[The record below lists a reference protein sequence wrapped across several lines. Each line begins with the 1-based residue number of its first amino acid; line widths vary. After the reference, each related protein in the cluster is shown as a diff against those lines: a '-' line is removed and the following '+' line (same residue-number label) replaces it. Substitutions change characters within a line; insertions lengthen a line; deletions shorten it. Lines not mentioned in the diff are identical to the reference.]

1 MRFRDEQKEHWAGV
15 HLASDRMEWDS
26 TNMPDQQ
33 HRDTVAPEK
42 RKKSKMKKT
51 FGSMAQSKGPE
62 TLYKG
67 AMISRACDTVT
78 PTPSALLPS
87 QNIGVCSEQERDEA

>member
-1 MRFRDEQKEHWAGV
+1 MRFRDEQRNLGLVYTWRQTVWNGIPQTCQ
-15 HLASDRMEWDS
+15 
-26 TNMPDQQ
+26 TNN
-33 HRDTVAPEK
+33 RDTVAPEK

-51 FGSMAQSKGPE
+51 FGSMARSKGQG

-67 AMISRACDTVT
+67 AMISQACDTVT